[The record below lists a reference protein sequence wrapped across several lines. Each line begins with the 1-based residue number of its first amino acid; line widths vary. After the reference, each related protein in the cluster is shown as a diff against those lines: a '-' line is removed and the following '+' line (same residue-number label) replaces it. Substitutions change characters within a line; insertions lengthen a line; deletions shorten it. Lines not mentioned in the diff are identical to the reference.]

1 MQHTGFVTGLDMT
14 DEQLDVAKA
23 HMEEYTAKLG
33 YKAPNMKF
41 IKGFIEK
48 LGEAGVPDESVD
60 IIMSNCV
67 VNLSPDKLSVL
78 SEAYRYAWAE
88 QEINETCLTNEV
100 LKAVVCRVLAP
111 GGEFY
116 FSDVYCDRRLPKHV
130 QEHEVRHIK
139 FFRV

>member
-1 MQHTGFVTGLDMT
+1 MT

-23 HMEEYTAKLG
+23 HIQEYTTKLG
-33 YKAPNMKF
+33 YQKPNMKF
-41 IKGFIEK
+41 VKGFIER

-78 SEAYRYAWAE
+78 SEAYRCADAYVSAPQAYQFE
-88 QEINETCLTNEV
+88 QVSAGASELGII
-100 LKAVVCRVLAP
+100 CRVLAP

-116 FSDVYCDRRLPKHV
+116 FSDVYCDRRLPQHV
-130 QEHEVRHIK
+130 QDHEVCDI
-139 FFRV
+139 

>member
-1 MQHTGFVTGLDMT
+1 MT

-23 HMEEYTAKLG
+23 HIEDYTAKLG

-78 SEAYRYAWAE
+78 SEAYRCVIE
-88 QEINETCLTNEV
+88 QYIRALSLALRVVQV
-100 LKAVVCRVLAP
+100 LSTVVCRVLAP

-130 QEHEVRHIK
+130 QEHEVRDVI
-139 FFRV
+139 